1 MSGKGEDA
9 GGCLMEGRVQLS
21 LLLWRPGTSV
31 LCAAGGQ
38 VPCSGTVLPDC
49 ACTTSPVSPV
59 PGPTQGACHC
69 LGGGSA
75 GHVSKAPGSS
85 DLLPRLRSTAHEL
98 VLQTCVCMCVRAR
111 VCMCVCAHMCPTC
124 LRFACP
130 HVHQSGPSFRSPHP
144 CITEKTGLLPTCS
157 QTPTCPLLRGTLE
170 WPLPASGFLFAL
182 SIPPHSCLPGGLF
195 LSVSA

>member
-69 LGGGSA
+69 LGGRSA

-111 VCMCVCAHMCPTC
+111 VCMCVCAHVSHM
-124 LRFACP
+124 
-130 HVHQSGPSFRSPHP
+130 PSFCVSPRSPVRA
-144 CITEKTGLLPTCS
+144 LLP
-157 QTPTCPLLRGTLE
+157 E
-170 WPLPASGFLFAL
+170 PASPYYGKDWAPSHMFPDSHL
-182 SIPPHSCLPGGLF
+182 PPPQGDT
-195 LSVSA
+195 